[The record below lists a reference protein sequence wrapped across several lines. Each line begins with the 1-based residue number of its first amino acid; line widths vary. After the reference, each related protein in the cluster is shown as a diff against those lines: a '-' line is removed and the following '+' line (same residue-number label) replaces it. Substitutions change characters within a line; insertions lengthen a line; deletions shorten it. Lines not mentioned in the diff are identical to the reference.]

1 MNNKPSVKK
10 SFDWLFNRFS
20 GASIKPCQF
29 DIDCLTSIAET
40 TNQMNSKVFQ
50 ENTIFA
56 KMYVYALIHELD
68 FYKDIHFATKKLDEV
83 LEKSLEITAREFTD
97 RLNHLELNKHLHEIG
112 INTDHLKILSDEEEL
127 KEDVLRA
134 ENSESIKKY
143 VLGVFDEENVFKSLS
158 NAITNC
164 IINFR
169 NKD

>member
-1 MNNKPSVKK
+1 MSSKPSVKK

-40 TNQMNSKVFQ
+40 TNAMSSKAFQ

-56 KMYVYALIHELD
+56 KMYVYALMHELD
-68 FYKDIHFATKKLDEV
+68 FYKDIHFATKKLDDV
-83 LEKSLEITAREFTD
+83 LNNSLENTAKEFSD
-97 RLNHLELNKHLHEIG
+97 RLNHLELNKYLHEIG
-112 INTDHLKILSDEEEL
+112 INTDHLKILSEEDEL
-127 KEDVLRA
+127 KEAVLRA
-134 ENSESIKKY
+134 ENYESIKKY

>member
-1 MNNKPSVKK
+1 MSSKPSVKK

-40 TNQMNSKVFQ
+40 TNAMSSKAFQ

-56 KMYVYALIHELD
+56 KMYVYALMHELD
-68 FYKDIHFATKKLDEV
+68 FYKDIHFATKKLDDV
-83 LEKSLEITAREFTD
+83 LNNSLENTAKEFSD
-97 RLNHLELNKHLHEIG
+97 RLNHLELNKHLHEMG
-112 INTDHLKILSDEEEL
+112 INTDHLKILSEEDEL
-127 KEDVLRA
+127 KEAVLRA
-134 ENSESIKKY
+134 ENYESIKKY